1 MGKPVDP
8 KVATVLEAIKNL
20 PGGIGSAIRVIEGIK
35 KGLNTNVDVPAV
47 WPSATTYNSPAIARE
62 SHRPESTVKSTV
74 GKELGTAAAGLAA
87 PAVIGTAPAWAST
100 LIPELASFEAINQTP
115 RIFGGNSVTG
125 YGGQGAEWL
134 YRKAMPDGEWEDAL
148 APYVNGAGQFAAGL
162 PLGVASHFALS
173 GAKGLGKEAVNA
185 IRKEVAAGKKLNE
198 LKRYSDIAKDTGT
211 NFFKDAKTG
220 KTLFLDGKGNEY
232 FEHNGFLQPAYGSV
246 PKKAE
251 KPHEFKWIKDDLGM
265 PSVQLKGLKVSEI
278 LKNIDDLSNITDNVK
293 VVTPP
298 PVSVPSLIV
307 PGNNHPGIVQTSKTG
322 VFDAPKGKM
331 PDIKFIRTSGREQVD
346 DVLRRVKEG
355 LEPPLDNIVTD
366 ISGESIRIPDYWAAA
381 LRTDAFKE
389 AYPNGVDYW
398 WRGFG
403 NIGPKWMEAMSG
415 YPKGAIPDPN
425 YFGGNRAMASGY
437 AGGSFQP
444 LADVSELAYSTQGG
458 IPNMYLMV
466 TPKGELYDTG
476 TSAITR
482 HWTDLSKGKN
492 FEIPGLTP
500 LYPDGSVRGGGFAS
514 TDEISRSLYD
524 IPKNELFDKS
534 GVIIRNI
541 SDGPVGDEVI
551 WSSKRGGFPKVV
563 HPGQSFEFNL
573 ARKHYLHSDGGL
585 LANPYAGGGPLGDG
599 FPDFM
604 SRNDASRAYET
615 GVRAKGLKDRAMRK
629 ELKEWEKGA
638 GAQLIKDSSL
648 VRYINP
654 LDLNISYIPE
664 DAVPKE
670 NIKSRY
676 GSGPA
681 HIDIFTGLD
690 KDSDEFTSR
699 LIYVGPDGE
708 TGGYIYLDPLTGL
721 NEIYE
726 NYIEDASN
734 DEDSWSY
741 SSGGRIH
748 IKPSHRGKFT
758 ALLKRTGKPASWF
771 KAHGTPAQKKMA
783 TFALN
788 ARKWK
793 HEDGGPLN
801 LYPSGGRFITTLTP
815 DREEAFMKDWQAYA
829 NLNKLDMNPDNPEH
843 YYDYRGFWDANK
855 KSSVVNPFIWE
866 TKSTA
871 GHLPD
876 TWKTPGHPTFSVES
890 VYAKDAPALAG
901 SWENGFYVA
910 PPVPD
915 AEDMKRRQWYAES
928 SFRDGLTS
936 SAGAM
941 GRYQIMP
948 ITYKEYTQ
956 KTGKTG
962 DLMDPVFNEGVRDWY
977 IDSLGRYNAVKRG
990 NPNPIVKEYRR
1001 YVAYNMGPGAL
1012 NKVLDKAEAM
1022 GMDIDN
1028 SIEWLDLVP
1037 KESRDYANFI
1047 VGRQD
1052 VADTAKTNAKYE
1064 AAWRAYNQKKCGG
1077 IINKMRKAYG
1087 GDIIRMRDAINKA
1100 KGLS

>member
-162 PLGVASHFALS
+162 PLGVAPHFALS

-211 NFFKDAKTG
+211 NFFKDTKTG

-585 LANPYAGGGPLGDG
+585 LANPYA
-599 FPDFM
+599 
-604 SRNDASRAYET
+604 
-615 GVRAKGLKDRAMRK
+615 
-629 ELKEWEKGA
+629 
-638 GAQLIKDSSL
+638 
-648 VRYINP
+648 
-654 LDLNISYIPE
+654 
-664 DAVPKE
+664 
-670 NIKSRY
+670 
-676 GSGPA
+676 
-681 HIDIFTGLD
+681 
-690 KDSDEFTSR
+690 
-699 LIYVGPDGE
+699 
-708 TGGYIYLDPLTGL
+708 
-721 NEIYE
+721 
-726 NYIEDASN
+726 
-734 DEDSWSY
+734 
-741 SSGGRIH
+741 SGGKIH